1 MQFDFYYTFSKSLDL
16 SSDAERIRPWGGLG
30 GQVINSWSYKAL
42 RAVSDFDTTHQI
54 TANWVAELPFGR
66 NRRFASNVSGWLD
79 AIIGGWQL
87 TGIWRWTSGF
97 PFSVLNAAVWPT
109 NWQLGGDA
117 MPAGS
122 SLPKTGTYKHGDG
135 TVNVFKDGT
144 AAVSD
149 FRIPY
154 PGESGVRNNFRGD
167 GIFNI
172 DMGLDKRWIMPYNEH
187 HSLQFRW
194 EVFNVTNSVRFDAQS
209 IAPEIDI
216 STTFGNYTQ
225 ELSVPRVMQF
235 ALRYE
240 F

>member
-1 MQFDFYYTFSKSLDL
+1 MAAT
-16 SSDAERIRPWGGLG
+16 APT
-30 GQVINSWSYKAL
+30 A
-42 RAVSDFDTTHQI
+42 AVSSVRTPSTTLRMAHCTLGAASAIRLTTHYKH
-54 TANWVAELPFGR
+54 LC
-66 NRRFASNVSGWLD
+66 
-79 AIIGGWQL
+79 
-87 TGIWRWTSGF
+87 
-97 PFSVLNAAVWPT
+97 
-109 NWQLGGDA
+109 GDA

-216 STTFGNYTQ
+216 STTF
-225 ELSVPRVMQF
+225 
-235 ALRYE
+235 A
-240 F
+240 